1 MEVTT
6 KLIEAK
12 LIEAKLTSI
21 VTVDAPSLAP
31 SRQVQARKTRYGT
44 TAIAGLRE

>member
-1 MEVTT
+1 MELVGITT

-12 LIEAKLTSI
+12 LASL
-21 VTVDAPSLAP
+21 VTDDAPSLAP